1 MSVQATSW
9 VWDHSQAEGNA
20 RLVLL
25 AIADG
30 ANKQG
35 RRSCQ
40 SAKTIGDMCRISGR
54 TVRRHISELLDAGE
68 IALEGKDGLYQTN
81 VYSLPGMAKS
91 LGHSSDLGQNDTPV
105 SADQSLGQN
114 QPFDRTELCP
124 PTPLP
129 HLPHIDAQSASG
141 VSGDEHAFDQ
151 WWEVY
156 PRKKAKS
163 DAKTAFKTAIK
174 KIELDQLVAA
184 TRKYAREQR
193 GSEEKFI
200 KYPAGWLRKQMW
212 EDYLPSNGATTGPES
227 LTVEEINEALG
238 PTNWA
243 PPEPDEPPEDQAAWL
258 REQYAE
264 HHRQRQYQ
272 AWEVING
279 KAG

>member
-40 SAKTIGDMCRISGR
+40 SAKTIGDMCRLSSR
-54 TVRRHISELLDAGE
+54 SVQRHIALLLESGELVV
-68 IALEGKDGLYQTN
+68 EGTHGKYHTN
-81 VYSLPGMAKS
+81 IYALPGLARYDS
-91 LGHSSDLGQNDTPV
+91 TDVRQNDVYDSRGSSLRQNKPV
-105 SADQSLGQN
+105 AT
-114 QPFDRTELCP
+114 TELCP

-141 VSGDEHAFDQ
+141 VSGDESAFDQ
-151 WWEVY
+151 WWEIY
-156 PRKKAKS
+156 PRKKSKS
-163 DAKTAFKTAIK
+163 DAKTAFKAAIK